1 MFNTFKLTFNFA
13 MKMLGLFSR
22 RSLLFFSPPPPTP
35 PLSTVPRKV
44 MTVTVDNPI
53 NAKVQISKKHH
64 LSLIMLTLKEGL
76 SSFYNGNKLRG
87 ITQQFFPTINHP
99 VIIN

>member
-22 RSLLFFSPPPPTP
+22 RSLLF
-35 PLSTVPRKV
+35 STVPRKV

>member
-1 MFNTFKLTFNFA
+1 MFNKFKLTFNFA
-13 MKMLGLFSR
+13 IKMLGIFSR
-22 RSLLFFSPPPPTP
+22 RSLLFPPPPHLP

-76 SSFYNGNKLRG
+76 SSFFYNGNKLRG
-87 ITQQFFPTINHP
+87 ISQ
-99 VIIN
+99 

>member
-1 MFNTFKLTFNFA
+1 MFNTFKLTSNFA
-13 MKMLGLFSR
+13 IKMLGLFSR
-22 RSLLFFSPPPPTP
+22 RSLLFFSPNPPPP

-64 LSLIMLTLKEGL
+64 VSLIMLTLKEGL
-76 SSFYNGNKLRG
+76 SSFL
-87 ITQQFFPTINHP
+87 QW
-99 VIIN
+99 

>member
-13 MKMLGLFSR
+13 IKMLGLFSR
-22 RSLLFFSPPPPTP
+22 RSLLFFSLLPPPPPPP

-53 NAKVQISKKHH
+53 NAKVQICKKHH

-76 SSFYNGNKLRG
+76 SSFL
-87 ITQQFFPTINHP
+87 QW
-99 VIIN
+99 

>member
-1 MFNTFKLTFNFA
+1 MFNTFKFTFNFA
-13 MKMLGLFSR
+13 IKMLNLQSEISFV
-22 RSLLFFSPPPPTP
+22 FQPPPPPP

-64 LSLIMLTLKEGL
+64 VSLIMLTLKEGL
-76 SSFYNGNKLRG
+76 SSFL
-87 ITQQFFPTINHP
+87 QW
-99 VIIN
+99 